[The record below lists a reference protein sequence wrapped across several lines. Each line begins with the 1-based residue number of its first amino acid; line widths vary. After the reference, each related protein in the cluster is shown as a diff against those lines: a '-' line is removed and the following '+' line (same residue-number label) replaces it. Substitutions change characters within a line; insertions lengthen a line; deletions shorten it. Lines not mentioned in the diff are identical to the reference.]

1 MLVYVK
7 YIPPTWHSHHTHTP
21 THTHIY
27 ICISMHDIG
36 SEVRHIKPPNLEKSI
51 GGPREVKAAMTRVP
65 KQPLGFPQII
75 W

>member
-1 MLVYVK
+1 MAQS
-7 YIPPTWHSHHTHTP
+7 PHSHTD

-27 ICISMHDIG
+27 IYISMHDIG

-65 KQPLGFPQII
+65 KQPLGIPQII